1 MLAVMPQTSSSTAYN
16 VVCFGEILWDILPDK
31 AVPGGAPMNVAYH
44 LHRLGERPAL
54 LTRTGIDERGKELLT
69 IMESMNIDT
78 RFIQLDYDLPTG
90 IVHATPNEH
99 GEMSYE
105 IVAPAAWDNI
115 QYDHDVEAVVKDA
128 EYFVFGS
135 LVTRNKQ
142 SKETL
147 YKLLEIARSKV
158 LDINLRQPFF
168 TKKIV
173 KELLTKCD
181 VVKMNLSELELI
193 TGWFAEYKSIEER
206 IQLIQDRFNIR
217 SIIVTMGADGAV
229 VNFRGSYHRHNGY
242 KVQVA
247 DTIGSGDS
255 FLAAFLSSVLQNKSP
270 EEALTF
276 ASGLGALV
284 ASKSGGW
291 PAYNIADIYSLI
303 NNTQTIH

>member
-1 MLAVMPQTSSSTAYN
+1 MSQTSSYN

-54 LTRTGIDERGKELLT
+54 LTRIGIDERGKELLT
-69 IMESMNIDT
+69 IMESMNLDT
-78 RFIQLDYDLPTG
+78 TFIQLDYELPTG

-115 QYDHDVEAVVKDA
+115 QYDHDVETVVKNA

-135 LVTRNKQ
+135 LATRNKQ

-147 YKLLEIARSKV
+147 YKLLEIASSKV

-168 TKKIV
+168 TRESV
-173 KELLTKCD
+173 EELLRKCD
-181 VVKMNLSELELI
+181 VVKMNISELELI
-193 TGWFAEYKSIEER
+193 TGWFADYKSIEER

-229 VNFRGSYHRHNGY
+229 VNFRGNYHRHNGY

-291 PAYNIADIYSLI
+291 PAYNISDIDSVI
-303 NNTQTIH
+303 NNTQTIQ